1 MKSFPVQDIQS
12 LPEIVKRDV
21 LFPKL
26 NDKELGSIERE
37 KVTKRLISMFQ
48 IKFDAK
54 PKNAH
59 PDELSPQELAMAEFG
74 SFIRQYP
81 LTGEEVLEAFRMG
94 VKKQLLDVK
103 GNIIQIY
110 PNLSIIQ
117 AGEVLNSYQE
127 YKTENHQHTKGI
139 EKLKLLANP
148 EKQISPEEVKAQRK
162 QLLQRLVDSAKENK
176 PCVHSFLF
184 FDYVVKKGGLKSFL
198 DNKEAQKIVVHKK
211 MKEILELEKR
221 KKKSVFFNSYEL
233 NQLFGFFKS
242 NSDEI
247 LKEMKF
253 TFDRLQAMAINQ
265 VKGDLTYNWFTKQ
278 IIKNNKMKVSELKI
292 DQEVTIN
299 ATKFLYKG
307 IQKRRFKGVGTVEK
321 IIFQQK
327 DSKEE
332 KEFDVRVFSKELKVL
347 KNGEIEFK

>member
-1 MKSFPVQDIQS
+1 MQDIQS

-54 PKNAH
+54 PKDAH

-127 YKTENHQHTKGI
+127 YKTENSQHTKGI

-148 EKQISPEEVKAQRK
+148 EKQISPEEAKEQRK
-162 QLLQRLVDSAKENK
+162 HLLKKLVDAVKENK
-176 PCVHSFLF
+176 PCEHSFLF

-198 DNKEAQKIVVHKK
+198 GNKEAQKIVVRKK
-211 MKEILELEKR
+211 MKDLLELEKR
-221 KKKSVFFNSYEL
+221 KKKSVFFNSYEI
-233 NQLFGFFKS
+233 NQLTGFFQS

-247 LKEMKF
+247 LSEMKF
-253 TFDRLQAMAINQ
+253 SFERLQAMAITT
-265 VKGDLTYNWFTKQ
+265 VKGDLTYNWFKKQ
-278 IIKNNKMKVSELKI
+278 IKKKLNEKNI
-292 DQEVTIN
+292 
-299 ATKFLYKG
+299 
-307 IQKRRFKGVGTVEK
+307 
-321 IIFQQK
+321 
-327 DSKEE
+327 
-332 KEFDVRVFSKELKVL
+332 
-347 KNGEIEFK
+347 